1 MHARSWP
8 STLRASGIT
17 LAPMQ
22 VRVLYWQE
30 IPSLIRVT
38 ADDGAQLSRQLPD
51 SFQQEI
57 DRVAMEQGLVGSD
70 AYLEQ
75 FVWHELDPRD
85 GAPNDVLDAVESELI
100 AARDA

>member
-1 MHARSWP
+1 
-8 STLRASGIT
+8 
-17 LAPMQ
+17 MQ

-38 ADDGAQLSRQLPD
+38 ADDGTQVSRQLPD
-51 SFQQEI
+51 WFQQEI

-75 FVWHELDPRD
+75 FVWHELERRD
-85 GAPNDVLDAVESELI
+85 GAPNEVLDAVEAELTSRRESEPS
-100 AARDA
+100 A

>member
-1 MHARSWP
+1 
-8 STLRASGIT
+8 
-17 LAPMQ
+17 MQ

-38 ADDGAQLSRQLPD
+38 ADDGTQVSRQLPD
-51 SFQQEI
+51 WYQQEI

-75 FVWHELDPRD
+75 FAWRELDPRD
-85 GAPNDVLDAVESELI
+85 GAPNDLLDAVEAELV
-100 AARDA
+100 ALRGS